1 MRTSA
6 CSADGQ
12 AMGERKLAHN
22 SESISAA
29 ECSAA
34 ILKAIRNRDTELI
47 IPTKL
52 RFVPWLKLLW
62 PGLLRRKIWSKINR
76 QEN

>member
-6 CSADGQ
+6 CSGDGQ
-12 AMGERKLAHN
+12 SVGDRKLAHN
-22 SESISAA
+22 GESISAA

-47 IPTKL
+47 IPAKL
-52 RFVPWLKLLW
+52 RLVPWLKLLW
-62 PGLLRRKIWSKINR
+62 PSLLRRKVWSKINR
-76 QEN
+76 QDK